1 MLRRVMLALAG
12 VLLLADAVPVAAQT
26 CRPPAVVVD
35 TVLKMKYCAD
45 PSFSGVM
52 EALLQRLR
60 GEVRAAR
67 QAGRLIVYASTPI
80 SPRGGGLVKV
90 NTEIARSVKVRLETM
105 LGAGAWV
112 LDPGAYQVPK
122 VDGKEP
128 GGGDYMVMFVR
139 LLAGDD
145 GAGRDFDMAHFTGPN
160 DMRAFFGCT
169 DDLTGCLSRWLD
181 TRAATDPELR
191 KVADDAETRRA
202 FLRYYAMRASAA
214 YSAGARDEWN
224 IFVRI
229 NRGRRVGDQ
238 VAMFFDGR
246 PAGLGEMDTEISPG
260 YEVR

>member
-1 MLRRVMLALAG
+1 MLRRVMLALAV
-12 VLLLADAVPVAAQT
+12 VLLLADVAPVAAQT

-35 TVLKMKYCAD
+35 TVLKMKYCTD
-45 PSFSGVM
+45 PSFNGVM
-52 EALLQRLR
+52 DALLQRLR

-67 QAGRLIVYASTPI
+67 QVGRLVVYASTPI
-80 SPRGGGLVKV
+80 SPRGGGVVKV
-90 NTEIARSVKVRLETM
+90 NTEVAQSVKLRLEKT
-105 LGAGAWV
+105 LGAGVWI
-112 LDPGAYQVPK
+112 LDPGAYQIPK

-169 DDLTGCLSRWLD
+169 EDITGCLGRWLD
-181 TRAATDPELR
+181 TRAATDAELR

-224 IFVRI
+224 IIVRL
-229 NRGRRVGDQ
+229 NRARRVGEQ
-238 VAMFFDGR
+238 IAMFFDGR
-246 PAGLGEMDTEISPG
+246 PVGLGEMDTEISPG